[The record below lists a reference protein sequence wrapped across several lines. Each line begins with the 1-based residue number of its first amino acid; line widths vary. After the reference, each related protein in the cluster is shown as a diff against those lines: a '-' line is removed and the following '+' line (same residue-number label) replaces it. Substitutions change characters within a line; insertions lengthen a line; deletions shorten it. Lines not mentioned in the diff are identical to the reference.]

1 MSGTARHTKEMI
13 EAAKKKLAA
22 STDPVDKVKYS
33 SIYLSLF
40 KLQVRL
46 TCLSRGV
53 HGIKSLGRMFKIMD
67 DDGDKK
73 LSLYVSFMK
82 VL

>member
-22 STDPVDKVKYS
+22 STDPVDKVCLLYVVV
-33 SIYLSLF
+33 YQF
-40 KLQVRL
+40 KRFNVQVRL

-73 LSLYVSFMK
+73 LSLYVS
-82 VL
+82 

>member
-22 STDPVDKVKYS
+22 STDPVDKV
-33 SIYLSLF
+33 SILYVVVYQF
-40 KLQVRL
+40 IRIYLQVRL

-73 LSLYVSFMK
+73 LSLYVS
-82 VL
+82 